1 MCWVWALVR
10 HFLFTLGLND
20 SLLYWPLFQPVH
32 QISNSPG
39 QGLSLLQARRTKTPP
54 CQGKLMRT
62 WFVVD
67 QVREVL
73 GVGGKVWPYCA
84 HCHQPHATML
94 PAFLLSLRR
103 PGWRG
108 CDVVSV
114 SEVRQLQQENEASL
128 GKLQETAEQ
137 FEWLCQQQRYW
148 MCCVKRW
155 VFSAWPQTGIYT
167 HTQLMKVT
175 SQKSRDTNVCQCHN
189 VISPERFLN
198 LCWNKGVLWK
208 PWEASGKIHL
218 CHVWSYLF
226 SFLF

>member
-32 QISNSPG
+32 QISNNPG

-94 PAFLLSLRR
+94 PAFLASLRR

-175 SQKSRDTNVCQCHN
+175 SQKSHIPASRHERLSASQRYFTWE
-189 VISPERFLN
+189 ISEFVLKQRCSMEALGG
-198 LCWNKGVLWK
+198 KGKNPFMSSL
-208 PWEASGKIHL
+208 I
-218 CHVWSYLF
+218 
-226 SFLF
+226 